1 MVPHRFAKLGELL
14 PLSPLSPTL
23 ISLASLKPVSGDRSS
38 QDVVERL
45 FSHRPIRDGL
55 ERILQAREGALIVLG
70 TNLALGDVSVD
81 GLDLTSASLDAARL
95 AEVAKMDGAI
105 ILDDEWRMIL
115 TANAHLAPPPN
126 IPTTESGARHRTA
139 QRVAQITRLP
149 VVTVSKDRAV
159 VTLYINTEQVD
170 LTPRWTI
177 RKRVLQQLRIL
188 VELRKRFDEADERLL
203 RMELLGLV
211 TAREVAHMVRMG
223 EMVGRA
229 ATAIESMLADSVQVP
244 STAETLL
251 ADRVFEVERL
261 VGLTLQDYLQDRAE
275 SARKKLADLPNH
287 QLARTWLVASELGLD
302 ESEEGLAPRGNRL
315 LYQADIHSED
325 LRTLLFGAYPDAQ
338 RMLHSSLES
347 FMEVRGIG
355 IKSATRLRF
364 RFDRLLASLDPIG
377 QRTITE
383 PN

>member
-302 ESEEGLAPRGNRL
+302 ESEEGLVPRGNRL

-338 RMLHSSLES
+338 RMLHSSLER

-364 RFDRLLASLDPIG
+364 GFDRLLASLDPIG

>member
-1 MVPHRFAKLGELL
+1 M
-14 PLSPLSPTL
+14 
-23 ISLASLKPVSGDRSS
+23 
-38 QDVVERL
+38 
-45 FSHRPIRDGL
+45 
-55 ERILQAREGALIVLG
+55 LG